1 MVVTTTEFEPLA
13 RSTADS
19 LLIPTARIITVP
31 HPVGGSAPETL
42 HAYADAALDPVMSEL
57 DRG

>member
-1 MVVTTTEFEPLA
+1 LA
-13 RSTADS
+13 RSTTDS

-42 HAYADAALDPVMSEL
+42 HAYADAALDPVIPEL
-57 DRG
+57 DRH